1 MATNQNEGNGS
12 MVKVCKFFKDFFDEE
27 VKGKKR
33 LTGASL
39 KRDYG
44 VTRNCL
50 DNLKNGHEM
59 FTGSMN
65 KIGCAYLE
73 QFPTQKERFRQVIKL
88 LDVQREQDIENYGPD
103 GSPFTVTFKD
113 ILDLYILEEAEKLA
127 KTYDHKELMEK
138 LHQQLIKDGLLLD

>member
-1 MATNQNEGNGS
+1 MATNQNEGNGP
-12 MVKVCKFFKDFFDEE
+12 MVKVCNFFKNFFDEE

-103 GSPFTVTFKD
+103 GSPFTATFKD
-113 ILDLYILEEAEKLA
+113 ILDLYIFEEAEKLA
-127 KTYDHKELMEK
+127 ETYDHKELMEK
-138 LHQQLIKDGLLLD
+138 LHQQLIKDGLLVD

>member
-1 MATNQNEGNGS
+1 MATNQNEGNGP
-12 MVKVCKFFKDFFDEE
+12 MVKVCNFFKNFFDEE

-33 LTGASL
+33 LSGASL
-39 KRDYG
+39 MRDYG
-44 VTRNCL
+44 VTKYCL
-50 DNLKNGHEM
+50 RNLKNGHEM
-59 FTGSMN
+59 FTGGMN

-103 GSPFTVTFKD
+103 GSPFTATFKD
-113 ILDLYILEEAEKLA
+113 ILDLYVLEEAEKLA

>member
-1 MATNQNEGNGS
+1 MATNQNEGNGP

-33 LTGASL
+33 LAGASL

-127 KTYDHKELMEK
+127 KTYDHEELMEK
-138 LHQQLIKDGLLLD
+138 LHQQLIKNGLLLD

>member
-1 MATNQNEGNGS
+1 MATNQNEGNGP
-12 MVKVCKFFKDFFDEE
+12 MVKVCNFFKIFFDEE

-127 KTYDHKELMEK
+127 ETYDHKELMEK